1 MATPRFHSFPLALPA
16 ILWYNETKKG
26 GIASINTAKG
36 KSTNLIKREYAMKEK
51 IANVFLMSLRI
62 LASAWLSF
70 LVSIVPL
77 YIWRGTHPSD
87 NFGEDLIMSVIGII
101 FGFFFLM
108 LFQMRDDSSYRYSTR
123 DTLLISSGGV
133 GFYILL
139 SIIVYLP
146 THNNYLIAVL
156 GYHLS
161 RLIGIGKDE
170 HPTLLAT
177 LASALFFGV
186 TCFLAILVGTK
197 LAKKRQ
203 KRFLKD
209 LKNK

>member
-1 MATPRFHSFPLALPA
+1 
-16 ILWYNETKKG
+16 
-26 GIASINTAKG
+26 
-36 KSTNLIKREYAMKEK
+36 MKEK
-51 IANVFLMSLRI
+51 ISSCFLISARI
-62 LASAWLSF
+62 LVSAWLSF

-77 YIWRGTHPSD
+77 YIWRGTHHND
-87 NFGEDLIMSVIGII
+87 KFGEDLSMSVIGII
-101 FGFFFLM
+101 FGFLFLM
-108 LFQMRDDSSYRYSTR
+108 LFQMRDDKSHCYGTR
-123 DTLLISSGGV
+123 DTLLISSVGI

-170 HPTLLAT
+170 YPTLLAA

-186 TCFLAILVGTK
+186 TYFLAILVGTK

>member
-1 MATPRFHSFPLALPA
+1 
-16 ILWYNETKKG
+16 
-26 GIASINTAKG
+26 
-36 KSTNLIKREYAMKEK
+36 MKEK

-70 LVSIVPL
+70 LVSTVPL
-77 YIWRGTHPSD
+77 YIWRGTHPND

-139 SIIVYLP
+139 SIIAYLP

-170 HPTLLAT
+170 YPTILAA
-177 LASALFFGV
+177 LASALIFGV
-186 TCFLAILVGTK
+186 TYFLAILVGTK

-209 LKNK
+209 LKNKRPYA